1 MSARVHYTTRIPGI
15 IRDAEDKADRI
26 IRKGAFDIL
35 AASQQVVP
43 VAKEN
48 GGNLKTSGHVETG
61 HLSATIGYSAE
72 YAIYVHEGTY
82 KMAARPFLR
91 EPFDRIAPKILRALD
106 AVVKP

>member
-43 VAKEN
+43 VQT
-48 GGNLKTSGHVETG
+48 GNLKTSGHVETG
-61 HLSATIGYSAE
+61 TLSATIGYGAE
-72 YAIYVHEGTY
+72 YAVYVHEG
-82 KMAARPFLR
+82 ASGRAPNPFLR
-91 EPFDRIAPKILRALD
+91 EPFDGIAPSILRALD
-106 AVVKP
+106 VVVRP